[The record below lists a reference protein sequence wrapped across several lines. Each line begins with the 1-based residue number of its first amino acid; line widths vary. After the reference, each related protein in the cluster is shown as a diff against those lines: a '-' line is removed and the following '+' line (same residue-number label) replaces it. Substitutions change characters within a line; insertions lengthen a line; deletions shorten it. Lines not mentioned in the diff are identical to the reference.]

1 MPERPSQSNKLIAP
15 QQQPTLTALTPEQLE
30 RKTAVSTYM
39 AQYALITNRVA
50 TPAIMQIYE
59 EALSDLSVDR
69 LKRGLKGWLRNGD
82 RFPWPSDIR
91 EAAEL

>member
-1 MPERPSQSNKLIAP
+1 
-15 QQQPTLTALTPEQLE
+15 
-30 RKTAVSTYM
+30 M

-59 EALSDLSVDR
+59 DALADMSVER
-69 LKRGLKGWLRNGD
+69 LQRGLKAWLMRDGD
-82 RFPWPSDIR
+82 RWPWPKDIR